1 MKNFTVTVIM
11 TLVYLTTIAQT
22 SSKEIGLWQAKLNGS
37 ILKAKDL
44 GYTDPK
50 YGNHMIFY
58 IFKGGKAFFV
68 VAENKTKVTQA
79 TLPNLLKKQLGGEG
93 TYTLYDNLESMP
105 DEINEKFSLYIPYEE
120 GLKFLEATIQGEP
133 MSFILNPG
141 NRSLKAMNPEANFE
155 LIYLGPF

>member
-1 MKNFTVTVIM
+1 MKKITFTLMIF
-11 TLVYLTTIAQT
+11 LCYLTAIAQ
-22 SSKEIGLWQAKLNGS
+22 SPSKEIGLWQAKLNGAN
-37 ILKAKDL
+37 LKAKDL

-50 YGNHMIFY
+50 FANHMIFY

-105 DEINEKFSLYIPYEE
+105 EEINEKFSLYIPYEE

-141 NRSLKAMNPEANFE
+141 KRSLKAMNPEVNFE
-155 LIYLGPF
+155 LMYLGPF